1 MNYSS
6 GVSNESQRGNID
18 KRRNLQKKE
27 EIMSFSSRL
36 NKDLFFSLSSAF
48 GQWWESRF
56 FAKGNKSFS
65 FSMDLYDW
73 LSKER
78 TDMNF

>member
-1 MNYSS
+1 MKVREATLTREEIS
-6 GVSNESQRGNID
+6 R
-18 KRRNLQKKE
+18 KKE
-27 EIMSFSSRL
+27 EIMSFSSLL
-36 NKDLFFSLSSAF
+36 NKDLFSLSSAF

-73 LSKER
+73 LSKEG
-78 TDMNF
+78 TDMNY